1 MDNLIEDMMH
11 DHPRLTLFRR
21 RLSSSVSLLRL
32 VNMDELAYLIP
43 SENLVVIQVYI
54 SEGLQAAWPF
64 GHGVELHFEDQC
76 SIGWDRT

>member
-11 DHPRLTLFRR
+11 DHPRLTLSIRP
-21 RLSSSVSLLRL
+21 SSVSLLRL
-32 VNMDELAYLIP
+32 VNIDELAYLIP

-64 GHGVELHFEDQC
+64 GHRVELHIEDQC